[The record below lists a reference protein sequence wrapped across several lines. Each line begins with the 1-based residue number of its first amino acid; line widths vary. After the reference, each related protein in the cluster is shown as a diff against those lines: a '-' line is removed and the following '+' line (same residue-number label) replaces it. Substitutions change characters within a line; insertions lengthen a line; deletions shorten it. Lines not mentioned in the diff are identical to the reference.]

1 VVFFWVFGWV
11 AYFVGKWMG
20 GKGTFSEVMA
30 AYIWC
35 TPPAFIG
42 ILLNVIAVIPTWAKV
57 FSGVTD
63 EKLLLAPQM
72 GWQSILVTLYSLSIL
87 WYVALMIV
95 AISESHRISMWRSLA
110 LGLVVIILSIGVGI
124 VLGVILVVSG
134 HH

>member
-1 VVFFWVFGWV
+1 
-11 AYFVGKWMG
+11 
-20 GKGTFSEVMA
+20 
-30 AYIWC
+30 
-35 TPPAFIG
+35 
-42 ILLNVIAVIPTWAKV
+42 LLNVIAVIPTWAKV